1 MVDMVHSMRI
11 FVRVVEAGTFTAVAR
26 ETDTTTAQVSRAV
39 SLLEDELQ
47 TLLLHRTTR
56 HLSVTEAG
64 AKYFERA
71 KLILAE
77 LDNANVEARNAM
89 SHPQGRI
96 RVHATPGL
104 ARGAVTSALLAYQ
117 AEHPDVSL
125 DLDIEQRIP
134 NLVEDGYDISLAS
147 TTQLADSAYIA
158 QTLGTS
164 HGILTASP
172 DYLDRH
178 GTPAS
183 VEDLAQHTLLR
194 LSSPL
199 APADEWH
206 LEGADGSMLVTVKSS
221 PFQTSSPDA
230 LRHALVTGA
239 GIGMMCAY
247 NVLDDLRSGALVRVL
262 PQMRLRPFNVYALY
276 VSRRYMDAKTRT
288 LIDFLR
294 KWVTPE
300 LARLEHEVE
309 SFATRGLV
317 QTQTRGP
324 RNAGLKNGALA
335 LAAKESP
342 VPSATVETIH

>member
-1 MVDMVHSMRI
+1 M
-11 FVRVVEAGTFTAVAR
+11 
-26 ETDTTTAQVSRAV
+26 
-39 SLLEDELQ
+39 
-47 TLLLHRTTR
+47 
-56 HLSVTEAG
+56 
-64 AKYFERA
+64 
-71 KLILAE
+71 
-77 LDNANVEARNAM
+77 
-89 SHPQGRI
+89 
-96 RVHATPGL
+96 
-104 ARGAVTSALLAYQ
+104 
-117 AEHPDVSL
+117 SL

-134 NLVEDGYDISLAS
+134 NLVEDGYDISFAS
-147 TTQLADSAYIA
+147 TMQLPDSAYIA

-172 DYLDRH
+172 GYLDRN

-183 VEDLAQHTLLR
+183 VEDLARHTLLR

-206 LEGADGSMLVTVKSS
+206 LEGADGAMLVTVKSS

-230 LRHALVTGA
+230 LRQALLTGA

-300 LARLEHEVE
+300 LARLEREVE
-309 SFATRGLV
+309 SFATPGLTQKRTSAPRGAALHD
-317 QTQTRGP
+317 
-324 RNAGLKNGALA
+324 GAIE
-335 LAAKESP
+335 LAAKDLPS
-342 VPSATVETIH
+342 PSATVETIH

>member
-1 MVDMVHSMRI
+1 
-11 FVRVVEAGTFTAVAR
+11 
-26 ETDTTTAQVSRAV
+26 
-39 SLLEDELQ
+39 
-47 TLLLHRTTR
+47 
-56 HLSVTEAG
+56 
-64 AKYFERA
+64 
-71 KLILAE
+71 
-77 LDNANVEARNAM
+77 
-89 SHPQGRI
+89 
-96 RVHATPGL
+96 
-104 ARGAVTSALLAYQ
+104 
-117 AEHPDVSL
+117 
-125 DLDIEQRIP
+125 
-134 NLVEDGYDISLAS
+134 
-147 TTQLADSAYIA
+147 LADSAYIA

-324 RNAGLKNGALA
+324 RNAGLKNGALE

>member
-1 MVDMVHSMRI
+1 MVDMIHCMRT
-11 FVRVVEAGTFTAVAR
+11 FVRVVEAGTFTAVAK
-26 ETDTTTAQVSRAV
+26 ESDNTTAQVSRAV

-64 AKYFERA
+64 AKYFDRA

-96 RVHATPGL
+96 RVHAVPGL
-104 ARGAVTSALLAYQ
+104 ARGAVTSALIAYQ
-117 AEHPDVSL
+117 AEHPDVSI
-125 DLDIEQRIP
+125 DLDIESRIP

-147 TTQLADSAYIA
+147 TLQLPDSAYIA
-158 QTLGTS
+158 QKLGTS
-164 HGILTASP
+164 HGILAASP

-178 GTPAS
+178 GTPVA
-183 VEDLAQHTLLR
+183 VEDLARHTLLR
-194 LSSPL
+194 LASPL
-199 APADEWH
+199 APPDQWH
-206 LEGADGSMLVTVKSS
+206 LEGADGAKLVTVESS

-230 LRHALVTGA
+230 LRHALLSGA

-247 NVLDDLRSGALVRVL
+247 NVLDDLHSGALVRVL
-262 PQMRLRPFNVYALY
+262 PQMRLRAFNVYALY

-294 KWVTPE
+294 EWVTPA
-300 LARLEHEVE
+300 LARFEREVE
-309 SFATRGLV
+309 SFASHGTAHTPALHV
-317 QTQTRGP
+317 AAP
-324 RNAGLKNGALA
+324 ANGVPEAPA
-335 LAAKESP
+335 KETLAAS
-342 VPSATVETIH
+342 VETLH